1 MKNIL
6 IYILFASF
14 FMACKAKNE
23 ANNETTTPSK
33 ESDVVVFNDI
43 QLKNAGVKV
52 GYPSMQHIHSQIKV
66 SGTVDVPPTNL
77 VSVSFPFG
85 GYVKSIHLLPGMKVQ
100 KGEIIATLEDQSY
113 VQVQQDFLTTKA
125 QLEYLQTDV
134 ARQKKLSQ
142 NDAATIKNY
151 QLVLSQYQM
160 QEAIF
165 KSLEQKLK
173 ILHISP
179 KNLHA
184 GNLTVDIPVYA
195 PISGFVSQ
203 VNVNLGQYVNPSDIL
218 FSLINP
224 SDLHA
229 AMAVFE
235 KDLPLFKPGMN
246 GVVYLNDDTTKLYP
260 VEVILVAKDVDSIGK
275 ALVHCHFESVLPHMA
290 PGMFL
295 NGKFDI
301 DGGNSIAV
309 PDDAVVRYYGRDYI
323 FTTKD
328 GHKFKMQ
335 EVNIGDSQ
343 NGFTSILPNKTID
356 YLQTKVAIVGAY
368 SLIGALK
375 NAMEDDD

>member
-6 IYILFASF
+6 IYIVFASCF
-14 FMACKAKNE
+14 ISCKSNSNTDNVEKK
-23 ANNETTTPSK
+23 PS
-33 ESDVVVFNDI
+33 DPNVVVFNDT
-43 QLKNAGVKV
+43 QLKNEGVTI
-52 GYPSMQHIHSQIKV
+52 GYPTMRNISSQIQV

-100 KGEIIATLEDQSY
+100 KGEKIATLEDQSY
-113 VQVQQDFLTTKA
+113 VQVQQDYLTAKA
-125 QLEYLQTDV
+125 QLNYLQTDL

-151 QLVLSQYQM
+151 QLILSQYQA
-160 QEAIF
+160 QEAIL
-165 KSLEQKLK
+165 KSLEQKLQ

-184 GNLTVDIPVYA
+184 GSLTVDIPVYA

-235 KDLPLFKPGMN
+235 KDLPLFKPGMT

-275 ALVHCHFESVLPHMA
+275 ALVHCHFEKELPHMA

-295 NGKFDI
+295 NGRFAI
-301 DGGNSIAV
+301 GGGTSVSV
-309 PDDAVVRYYGRDYI
+309 PDDAVVRYFGKDYI
-323 FTTKD
+323 FTTDD
-328 GHKFKMQ
+328 GHKFYMQ
-335 EVNIGDSQ
+335 EVQTGNSE
-343 NGFTSILPNKTID
+343 NGYTALLPNKNID
-356 YLQTKVAIVGAY
+356 YLHTKIAINGAY

-375 NAMEDDD
+375 NPMEDDD

>member
-6 IYILFASF
+6 IYILFASCF
-14 FMACKAKNE
+14 ISCKS
-23 ANNETTTPSK
+23 NNNTDNVGKKPSDP
-33 ESDVVVFNDI
+33 DVVVFNDT
-43 QLKNAGVKV
+43 QLKNEGVIT
-52 GYPSMQHIHSQIKV
+52 GYPTMRNISSQIQV
-66 SGTVDVPPTNL
+66 NGTVDVPPTNL

-113 VQVQQDFLTTKA
+113 VQVQQDYLTAKA
-125 QLEYLQTDV
+125 QLNYLQTDL

-151 QLVLSQYQM
+151 QLILSQYQA
-160 QEAIF
+160 QDAIL
-165 KSLEQKLK
+165 KSLEQKLR

-179 KNLHA
+179 QNLHA
-184 GNLTVDIPVYA
+184 GSLTVDIPVYA

-224 SDLHA
+224 TDLHA
-229 AMAVFE
+229 TMAVFE
-235 KDLPLFKPGMN
+235 KDLPLFKPGMT

-275 ALVHCHFESVLPHMA
+275 ALVHCHFEKVLPHMA

-295 NGKFDI
+295 NGRFAI
-301 DGGNSIAV
+301 GGGTSVSV
-309 PDDAVVRYYGRDYI
+309 PDDAVVRYFGKDYI
-323 FTTKD
+323 FITDD
-328 GHKFKMQ
+328 GHKFHMQ
-335 EVNIGDSQ
+335 EVQIGNSE
-343 NGFTSILPNKTID
+343 NGYTAIITNRNSNF
-356 YLQTKVAIVGAY
+356 LQTKIAINGAY

-375 NAMEDDD
+375 NSMEDDD